1 VVVVVVKWKAKFAVV
16 VVVLV
21 LAVVVQKAEFV
32 AATAAAS
39 SKYNKWTPVEAVC
52 VFVYHRCGVVW
63 KEAKEISTQAPQTQ
77 AAQEFGVG
85 EREEISENVS
95 RVRVASR
102 YPSVLWC
109 RGDQKGMVWY
119 TRV

>member
-1 VVVVVVKWKAKFAVV
+1 
-16 VVVLV
+16 
-21 LAVVVQKAEFV
+21 
-32 AATAAAS
+32 
-39 SKYNKWTPVEAVC
+39 

-102 YPSVLWC
+102 YPSVL
-109 RGDQKGMVWY
+109 
-119 TRV
+119 